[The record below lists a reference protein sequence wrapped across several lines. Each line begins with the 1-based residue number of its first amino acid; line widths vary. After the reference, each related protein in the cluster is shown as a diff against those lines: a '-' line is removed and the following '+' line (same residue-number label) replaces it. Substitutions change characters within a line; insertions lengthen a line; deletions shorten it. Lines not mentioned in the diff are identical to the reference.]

1 MFIKMIFKDLKLVFH
16 DKEYL
21 LIVILMPIILSSIL
35 SFALQSAFQSTY
47 QIDQFKIGIVKEYTV
62 EESYDI
68 PFMKDID
75 FDSKVLSD
83 ANGDKIFFDNFLDQE
98 EIKEIMDYEII
109 SYSEGIQKIKNDEIS
124 ALIILDENFSG
135 DIFTNFVSPFRKPID
150 IRVIKNESRSITSNI
165 AYEII
170 KGFNTRVNQMI
181 ISKNVL
187 IELAAENNL
196 LNSMSNI
203 ESRLSSFNDS
213 IDRYEIN
220 IEKKA
225 IENKRTIDSSSYYSA
240 AMLAMFL
247 LFVAGN
253 SSTLLLDEKRNMTYD
268 RMIVAGISKSKILF
282 GKYITIFFLV
292 LLESFVMISY
302 SSYILNV
309 QWGNLINLLMVII
322 TGGITVA
329 SFGLMISI
337 IIFNNNDRKLTV
349 LLNSVIFQI
358 LAALGGSFIPI
369 ESLPQVMQKLRYVPF
384 NGVILR
390 LFLNAMQGLSIRE
403 SFFEFSLL
411 GFNTLVFL
419 CISYVLIRKEDQYAK
434 SH

>member
-1 MFIKMIFKDLKLVFH
+1 MFIKMILKDLKLVFH

-47 QIDQFKIGIVKEYTV
+47 QIEQFKIGIVKEYTV

-68 PFMKDID
+68 PFMKDIEL
-75 FDSKVLSD
+75 DSEVLAD

-98 EIKEIMDYEII
+98 AIKEIMDYEII
-109 SYSEGIQKIKNDEIS
+109 TYDAGIQKIKDDEIS
-124 ALIILDENFSG
+124 ALVILDANFSR
-135 DIFTNFVSPFRKPID
+135 DIFINFISPFRKSID
-150 IRVIKNESRSITSNI
+150 IRVIKNDSRSITSNI

-196 LNSMSNI
+196 LNSISNI
-203 ESRLSSFNDS
+203 ESRLSSFNES
-213 IDRYEIN
+213 IENYEVT
-220 IEKKA
+220 IEKNA
-225 IENKRTIDSSSYYSA
+225 IENKKTINSSSYYSA
-240 AMLAMFL
+240 GMLAMFL

-268 RMIVAGISKSKILF
+268 RMIVSGISKTKILL

-292 LLESFVMISY
+292 LLESFVMIAY

-309 QWGNLINLLMVII
+309 QWGSLIKLLMVVL
-322 TGGITVA
+322 TGAITVA

-337 IIFNNNDRKLTV
+337 ITFNNNNRKLTV

-358 LAALGGSFIPI
+358 LAALGGSFIPV
-369 ESLPQVMQKLRYVPF
+369 EALPQIMQKLRYVPF
-384 NGVILR
+384 NGVILK
-390 LFLNAMQGLSIRE
+390 LFLNTMQGLSIRE

-411 GFNTLVFL
+411 GLNTLVFIS
-419 CISYVLIRKEDQYAK
+419 ISYVLIRKGDQYAK